1 MSNRLHDALLGMT
14 DPARKLA
21 DALEEYRTG
30 KAQYMKDIHGDS
42 FEIEP
47 ERIVVQEFARAAGKT
62 EYMYRVR
69 EEVLNNFG
77 FTFDGN
83 EWWIGDHGTDIAM
96 RISPKTLRS
105 MNPFEWAAWTQ
116 AMYPSAVAWAKGK
129 NKRSTPPIPE
139 PHAHLLTGIPSE
151 ILDRYKDMESEDQ
164 FRKRVDMAR
173 PMTTKVLD
181 KMTMEVIAHQ
191 ADELLH
197 AIDLARL
204 NVQGAIPLQ
213 TLDLVRGKVKD
224 VLANLAGTIEKDM

>member
-1 MSNRLHDALLGMT
+1 MSDRLHAALLGMT

-21 DALEEYRTG
+21 DALEEYR
-30 KAQYMKDIHGDS
+30 DLEH
-42 FEIEP
+42 F
-47 ERIVVQEFARAAGKT
+47 RA
-62 EYMYRVR
+62 
-69 EEVLNNFG
+69 
-77 FTFDGN
+77 D
-83 EWWIGDHGTDIAM
+83 
-96 RISPKTLRS
+96 
-105 MNPFEWAAWTQ
+105 
-116 AMYPSAVAWAKGK
+116 
-129 NKRSTPPIPE
+129 IPE

-197 AIDLARL
+197 AIDMARQ

-213 TLDLVRGKVKD
+213 TLDLVRGKMKD
-224 VLANLAGTIEKDM
+224 VVENLTGTIEKDL

>member
-1 MSNRLHDALLGMT
+1 MT

-21 DALEEYRTG
+21 DALEEYSTNLGMGRTDLN
-30 KAQYMKDIHGDS
+30 AADI
-42 FEIEP
+42 
-47 ERIVVQEFARAAGKT
+47 QE
-62 EYMYRVR
+62 
-69 EEVLNNFG
+69 L
-77 FTFDGN
+77 FD
-83 EWWIGDHGTDIAM
+83 I
-96 RISPKTLRS
+96 
-105 MNPFEWAAWTQ
+105 
-116 AMYPSAVAWAKGK
+116 K
-129 NKRSTPPIPE
+129 NALSNSQRDIPE

-197 AIDLARL
+197 AIDMARQ

>member
-1 MSNRLHDALLGMT
+1 MSDRLHAALLGMT

-21 DALEEYRTG
+21 DALEEYSTNLGMGRTDLN
-30 KAQYMKDIHGDS
+30 AADI
-42 FEIEP
+42 
-47 ERIVVQEFARAAGKT
+47 QE
-62 EYMYRVR
+62 
-69 EEVLNNFG
+69 L
-77 FTFDGN
+77 FD
-83 EWWIGDHGTDIAM
+83 I
-96 RISPKTLRS
+96 
-105 MNPFEWAAWTQ
+105 
-116 AMYPSAVAWAKGK
+116 K
-129 NKRSTPPIPE
+129 NALSNSQRDIPE

-197 AIDLARL
+197 AIDMARQ